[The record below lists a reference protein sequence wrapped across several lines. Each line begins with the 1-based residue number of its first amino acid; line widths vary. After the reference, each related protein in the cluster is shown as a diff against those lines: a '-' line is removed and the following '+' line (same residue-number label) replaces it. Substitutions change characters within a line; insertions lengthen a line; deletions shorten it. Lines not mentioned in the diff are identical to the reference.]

1 MQIGTDRIREIV
13 VSLRNF
19 SRTDQADSKSVNIHE
34 GIDSTILILQ
44 YRLKAKPENPEIK
57 VIRNYADLPLVEC
70 YPGQLNQVFMN
81 ILANAIE
88 ALEESNAKLTYE
100 EIEEHPNQI
109 EINTSIID
117 SQWVQIEIVDN
128 GSGMSEITKKKIFD
142 PFFTTKTIG
151 KGTGMGMAI
160 SHQIITEK
168 HNGKLECIS
177 TIGEG
182 TQFIIQI
189 PVKRVFKNLS

>member
-160 SHQIITEK
+160 SHQIMTEK